1 MKEPIWLDRG
11 LVDMFQE
18 DLIRSHGGSF
28 GLRDAE
34 LLESALARPQQRF
47 HYDPEADLAAL
58 AASLGFGL
66 AKNHPYVDGNKRVA
80 FSAMGAFLDL
90 NGLDIETD
98 EPEVVAVIL
107 DLASGEL
114 SEEDLARW
122 LRLRCVKR

>member
-1 MKEPIWLDRG
+1 MKEPVWLDRS

-34 LLESALARPQQRF
+34 LLESALARPHQRF
-47 HYDPEADLAAL
+47 HYEPEADLAAL

-66 AKNHPYVDGNKRVA
+66 AKIHPYVDGNKRVA
-80 FSAMGAFLDL
+80 FAAMGAFLDL

-98 EPEVVAVIL
+98 EPEVVAVML
-107 DLASGEL
+107 DLAGGEL

-122 LRLRCVKR
+122 LRLRCVQR